1 MEECDHCSE
10 SFEDED
16 AYLEHLA
23 AEHREELGRI
33 EQRRVEEYEGEQSG
47 GSRTGLYVSV
57 AAVAIIAALGAFAL
71 GNVFGSSTPTPMQDD
86 VREPNGL
93 RTVHEHGTMN
103 VTVDGQEIDFSQ
115 REYQVQDDYFHF
127 ENGDGTEYH
136 LHGRGITLEYALE
149 TLDIGVT
156 NTALSYEGTVYNDT
170 NPNERV
176 VYRVNGE
183 AVNPEQYVLQEGDQ
197 VEVIAE
203 ETG

>member
-33 EQRRVEEYEGEQSG
+33 ERRRVEEYEGEQSG
-47 GSRTGLYVSV
+47 GGRTGLYVSV

-71 GNVFGSSTPTPMQDD
+71 GNVFGSSTPAPTQDD
-86 VREPNGL
+86 AREPNGL

-103 VTVDGQEIDFSQ
+103 VTVDGQEIDFSR

-156 NTALSYEGTVYNDT
+156 STALSYEGTVYNDT

-176 VYRVNGE
+176 VYRVDGE
-183 AVNPEQYVLQEGDQ
+183 AVNPERYVLQDGDR